1 MNSIHAIYQVLVVDQ
16 SKIFTD
22 RISLLLNE
30 MDCIKS
36 VDVATDF
43 EQATPMINQYFFD
56 IILVDMELPEKKG
69 FALLQYI
76 KATSPKTKTI
86 IITNKSDDYYRAW
99 GAKIGTDYFID
110 KSADCD
116 KILQII
122 TDFPHPE
129 NIVNTMKSYTNKQ
142 ATQH

>member
-1 MNSIHAIYQVLVVDQ
+1 MNSIHASYQVLVVDQ

-22 RISLLLNE
+22 RIISLLNE
-30 MDCIKS
+30 MGCIQS
-36 VDVATDF
+36 VDVAFNFIQTT
-43 EQATPMINQYFFD
+43 ELMNHHFFD
-56 IILVDMELPEKKG
+56 IILADMELPEKKG